1 MDADYSHDSREIPE
15 LIKPTNAGGDWLS
28 EADIAKEA
36 ALGLEHISASSEK
49 AANLVTKVRIDMK
62 ISYHTSG
69 MRCYSTKL
77 VKSIINDLHS
87 QT

>member
-36 ALGLEHISASSEK
+36 ALGWSIFR
-49 AANLVTKVRIDMK
+49 LVVRK
-62 ISYHTSG
+62 QPT
-69 MRCYSTKL
+69 
-77 VKSIINDLHS
+77 
-87 QT
+87 

>member
-1 MDADYSHDSREIPE
+1 MDADYSHDSREIPK

-62 ISYHTSG
+62 IIRSHQ
-69 MRCYSTKL
+69 RNAVL
-77 VKSIINDLHS
+77 LHEAC
-87 QT
+87 QEHNQ